1 MCSTR
6 ITQVSQFRQ
15 SSPCFWK
22 CFVSGDKKNK
32 TEVARKSGHEAV
44 PRKEVNFEG
53 AKVGRAWDVGPF
65 QESGMW

>member
-1 MCSTR
+1 MSC
-6 ITQVSQFRQ
+6 
-15 SSPCFWK
+15 
-22 CFVSGDKKNK
+22 DKKNK